1 MKTYLDCIPCF
12 AQQALDAARMATE
25 DQEER
30 LHIMRRVMRKASSFP
45 DDAPPPAMGAAIH
58 RIIREVTD
66 DPDPYREIKRRAN
79 EFALELLPD
88 ARDTATGADKPFE
101 TALRLAIAGNIMD
114 WGAKP
119 HADISEDAVERTLHE
134 ALDAPIRGDQP
145 EELKR
150 SIQGADDV
158 LYLADNA
165 GEIVFDRL
173 LISLL
178 PCPHVTVA
186 VKGSPTINDAT
197 MEDAR
202 QVDLVNRAEV
212 VETGSDTPGVLL
224 DQCSE
229 LFRELFEGADIVIAK
244 GQGNYEA
251 LSDVDRH
258 VVFLL
263 KAKCP
268 VIAGDIGCE
277 VGNMLLL
284 DGGRTLAATDAE
296 VKENAPI

>member
-1 MKTYLDCIPCF
+1 
-12 AQQALDAARMATE
+12 ARMTT
-25 DQEER
+25 DDRQKR
-30 LHIMRRVMRKASSFP
+30 MHIMRRVMRKASSFP
-45 DDAPPPAMGAAIH
+45 DDAAPPAMGAAIH
-58 RIIREVTD
+58 RIIREATD
-66 DPDPYREIKRRAN
+66 DADPYREIKRRAN

-88 ARDTATGADKPFE
+88 ARDTATGADRPFE

-134 ALDAPIRGDQP
+134 ALEAPLVGDSP
-145 EELKR
+145 EDLKR
-150 SIQGADDV
+150 RIQGADDV

-173 LISLL
+173 LISLM
-178 PCPHVTVA
+178 PCPQVTVA

-212 VETGSDTPGVLL
+212 VDTGSDTPGVLL
-224 DQCSE
+224 EQCSDD
-229 LFRELFEGADIVIAK
+229 FVGHFESADMVIAK

-251 LSDVDRH
+251 LSGVDRQ

-268 VIAGDIGCE
+268 VVARDIGCE

-284 DGGRTLAATDAE
+284 DYSRNLATSGAEAQDDA
-296 VKENAPI
+296 AM